1 MIKRTA
7 VAVAS
12 FAIVAAVIFLI
23 GCPFALVVRQPCPG
37 CGLTRATL
45 AAMHGDFHASF
56 HHHPLAIVMVP
67 LVGWFLARNG
77 WGYVVRGQWGEADAK
92 TSRAIDAAL
101 IALGLLMMGVWIA
114 RFFGA
119 FGGPEP
125 VG

>member
-77 WGYVVRGQWGEADAK
+77 
-92 TSRAIDAAL
+92 
-101 IALGLLMMGVWIA
+101 
-114 RFFGA
+114 
-119 FGGPEP
+119 
-125 VG
+125 